1 MKITG
6 FTVERR
12 TDSDKI
18 RNMCINHGYYTRG
31 DIKAYQNLLSLAQN
45 NPCDDELIQLMAED
59 IYKHSD
65 IEEFIKMYSCSEE
78 ELVNNILFNIYTEGS
93 YIVVKD
99 TTIKR

>member
-12 TDSDKI
+12 TNSDMI
-18 RNMCINHGYYTRG
+18 RTMCINHQYYTRG
-31 DIKAYQNLLSLAQN
+31 DIKAYDRLLSLAN
-45 NPCDDELIQLMAED
+45 NNECDDELVQLMAED
-59 IYKHSD
+59 IYRHSD
-65 IEEFIKMYSCSEE
+65 IEREMEIYGAKEE
-78 ELVNNILFNIYTEGS
+78 EIAQSIIFNILTEGS